1 MRLSINARK
10 FHHLLEPRSPAHAN
24 SLASIGLQ
32 RSSTHVRVQLHKRVY
47 AATRRS
53 RPLPC
58 SANCNLQKTA
68 ASNQL
73 TRSQPALRN
82 LAAAL
87 SPCKANPALQ
97 LAACVQDGARPKASI
112 SFFKRMRRSI
122 RVALRGRSPRKQ
134 RRDAN
139 SKWRSLVRRKDKE
152 RVDDKKQM
160 AMLAQKMERAR
171 LDNDS
176 AECQLFQL
184 DMPEDS
190 DESNVERHVVTPSA
204 SLEEPDGMTVIQQPY
219 DGVRR
224 VSRDSQDDDADDAW
238 GQFLDLEDDEPRSPS
253 RSPAILIVPQL
264 SASIDVPRP
273 RAPLC
278 F

>member
-1 MRLSINARK
+1 MNL
-10 FHHLLEPRSPAHAN
+10 RSVLGN
-24 SLASIGLQ
+24 
-32 RSSTHVRVQLHKRVY
+32 
-47 AATRRS
+47 
-53 RPLPC
+53 
-58 SANCNLQKTA
+58 KTQVA
-68 ASNQL
+68 E
-73 TRSQPALRN
+73 
-82 LAAAL
+82 
-87 SPCKANPALQ
+87 Q
-97 LAACVQDGARPKASI
+97 LAASISARPKASK

-139 SKWRSLVRRKDKE
+139 SKWRSLVRRKNKE
-152 RVDDKKQM
+152 PADDEKQLM
-160 AMLAQKMERAR
+160 AALAQKMERAR

-176 AECQLFQL
+176 ADLGLFQL

-190 DESNVERHVVTPSA
+190 DESTRAVITPTA
-204 SLEEPDGMTVIQQPY
+204 SLEDADGATVIQQPY
-219 DGVRR
+219 QVRR
-224 VSRDSQDDDADDAW
+224 VSRDSQDDDDGTW
-238 GQFLDLEDDEPRSPS
+238 GQFLDLEEEVPCSPS

>member
-1 MRLSINARK
+1 M
-10 FHHLLEPRSPAHAN
+10 
-24 SLASIGLQ
+24 
-32 RSSTHVRVQLHKRVY
+32 
-47 AATRRS
+47 
-53 RPLPC
+53 PC
-58 SANCNLQKTA
+58 NGNCDLQKTA

-73 TRSQPALRN
+73 TRSQRGLPN
-82 LAAAL
+82 LCAAL
-87 SPCKANPALQ
+87 SDCKSAEQ
-97 LAACVQDGARPKASI
+97 LAASIKDDARPKASK

-139 SKWRSLVRRKDKE
+139 SKWRSLVRKGKKSEKPIDDE
-152 RVDDKKQM
+152 RMM

-176 AECQLFQL
+176 AELFQL

-190 DESNVERHVVTPSA
+190 DESTRAIVTPTA
-204 SLEEPDGMTVIQQPY
+204 SLEEPDGATVIQAPY
-219 DGVRR
+219 AVRR

-238 GQFLDLEDDEPRSPS
+238 GQFLDLEDDEEPRTP

>member
-1 MRLSINARK
+1 MNLRSVLGNKTQVAEQLCESI
-10 FHHLLEPRSPAHAN
+10 
-24 SLASIGLQ
+24 
-32 RSSTHVRVQLHKRVY
+32 
-47 AATRRS
+47 
-53 RPLPC
+53 
-58 SANCNLQKTA
+58 
-68 ASNQL
+68 
-73 TRSQPALRN
+73 
-82 LAAAL
+82 
-87 SPCKANPALQ
+87 
-97 LAACVQDGARPKASI
+97 QDARPKPSK

-139 SKWRSLVRRKDKE
+139 SKWRSLVRKGKKSE
-152 RVDDKKQM
+152 KPIDDECMM

-176 AECQLFQL
+176 AELFQL

-190 DESNVERHVVTPSA
+190 DESTRAVITPTA
-204 SLEEPDGMTVIQQPY
+204 SLEDADGATVIQRGY
-219 DGVRR
+219 DVRR

-238 GQFLDLEDDEPRSPS
+238 GQFLDLEDDEEPRTP

>member
-1 MRLSINARK
+1 MHS
-10 FHHLLEPRSPAHAN
+10 
-24 SLASIGLQ
+24 
-32 RSSTHVRVQLHKRVY
+32 V
-47 AATRRS
+47 
-53 RPLPC
+53 
-58 SANCNLQKTA
+58 
-68 ASNQL
+68 L
-73 TRSQPALRN
+73 TDKSQVAE
-82 LAAAL
+82 
-87 SPCKANPALQ
+87 Q
-97 LAACVQDGARPKASI
+97 LAASINARPKASK

-139 SKWRSLVRRKDKE
+139 SKWRSLVRKGKKSEKPIDDE
-152 RVDDKKQM
+152 RMM

-176 AECQLFQL
+176 AELFQL

-190 DESNVERHVVTPSA
+190 DESTRAIVTPTA
-204 SLEEPDGMTVIQQPY
+204 SLEEPDGATVIQAPY
-219 DGVRR
+219 AVRR

-238 GQFLDLEDDEPRSPS
+238 GQFLDLEDDEEPRNP

-264 SASIDVPRP
+264 SASIDVPQP

>member
-1 MRLSINARK
+1 MSS
-10 FHHLLEPRSPAHAN
+10 RS
-24 SLASIGLQ
+24 SSIGLGNDT
-32 RSSTHVRVQLHKRVY
+32 R
-47 AATRRS
+47 AACLTAIAELTTTRRS
-53 RPLPC
+53 R
-58 SANCNLQKTA
+58 A
-68 ASNQL
+68 
-73 TRSQPALRN
+73 TRSLRGVCN
-82 LAAAL
+82 CDFARDAQKNSSSSPEGQHRLLILRAEL
-87 SPCKANPALQ
+87 SNCKPNPGQQ
-97 LAACVQDGARPKASI
+97 LAACVQDKRQKNR

-139 SKWRSLVRRKDKE
+139 SKWRSLVRKGRKAEKPIDDE
-152 RVDDKKQM
+152 RMM

-176 AECQLFQL
+176 AELFQL

-190 DESNVERHVVTPSA
+190 DESTRAVITPTA
-204 SLEEPDGMTVIQQPY
+204 SLEDADGATVIQQPY
-219 DGVRR
+219 GIVHR
-224 VSRDSQDDDADDAW
+224 VSRDSQDDDDGTW
-238 GQFLDLEDDEPRSPS
+238 GQFLDLEEEEPCSPS

>member
-1 MRLSINARK
+1 M
-10 FHHLLEPRSPAHAN
+10 
-24 SLASIGLQ
+24 
-32 RSSTHVRVQLHKRVY
+32 QLHKRVNTQRG
-47 AATRRS
+47 APQS
-53 RPLPC
+53 
-58 SANCNLQKTA
+58 
-68 ASNQL
+68 
-73 TRSQPALRN
+73 
-82 LAAAL
+82 AAAQRQLRLANDGGVKPAHKKPERALPNLCAEL
-87 SPCKANPALQ
+87 SNCKSAEQ
-97 LAACVQDGARPKASI
+97 LAASIKAARPKASK

-139 SKWRSLVRRKDKE
+139 SKWRSLVRKGKKADKPIDDE
-152 RVDDKKQM
+152 RMM

-176 AECQLFQL
+176 AELFQL

-190 DESNVERHVVTPSA
+190 DESRAVITPTA
-204 SLEEPDGMTVIQQPY
+204 SIEDADGATVIQQPY
-219 DGVRR
+219 GIVHR
-224 VSRDSQDDDADDAW
+224 VSRDSQDDDDGTW
-238 GQFLDLEDDEPRSPS
+238 GQFLDLEEEEPCSPS

>member
-1 MRLSINARK
+1 MRSV
-10 FHHLLEPRSPAHAN
+10 
-24 SLASIGLQ
+24 LADKPQ
-32 RSSTHVRVQLHKRVY
+32 V
-47 AATRRS
+47 AA
-53 RPLPC
+53 
-58 SANCNLQKTA
+58 
-68 ASNQL
+68 
-73 TRSQPALRN
+73 
-82 LAAAL
+82 
-87 SPCKANPALQ
+87 Q
-97 LAACVQDGARPKASI
+97 LAASISARPKASK

-139 SKWRSLVRRKDKE
+139 SKWRSLVRKGKKSEKPIDDE
-152 RVDDKKQM
+152 RMM

-176 AECQLFQL
+176 AELFQL

-190 DESNVERHVVTPSA
+190 DESTRAIVTPTA
-204 SLEEPDGMTVIQQPY
+204 SLEEPDGATVIQAPY
-219 DGVRR
+219 AVRR

-238 GQFLDLEDDEPRSPS
+238 GQFLDLEDDEEPRTP

>member
-1 MRLSINARK
+1 MHFSNV
-10 FHHLLEPRSPAHAN
+10 LLATTKRSKRRT
-24 SLASIGLQ
+24 SLHGGGD
-32 RSSTHVRVQLHKRVY
+32 
-47 AATRRS
+47 
-53 RPLPC
+53 C
-58 SANCNLQKTA
+58 KTA
-68 ASNQL
+68 AETQCKKPKP
-73 TRSQPALRN
+73 PAQLRN
-82 LAAAL
+82 LRSVL
-87 SPCKANPALQ
+87 SDKTHVAEQ
-97 LAACVQDGARPKASI
+97 LCESIQDARPKASK

-139 SKWRSLVRRKDKE
+139 SKWRSLVRKG
-152 RVDDKKQM
+152 KKQDKPIDDERMM

-176 AECQLFQL
+176 AELFQL

-190 DESNVERHVVTPSA
+190 DESTRAIVTPTA
-204 SLEEPDGMTVIQQPY
+204 SLEEPDGATVIQAPY
-219 DGVRR
+219 AVRR

-238 GQFLDLEDDEPRSPS
+238 GQFLDLEDDEEPRTP

>member
-1 MRLSINARK
+1 M
-10 FHHLLEPRSPAHAN
+10 
-24 SLASIGLQ
+24 
-32 RSSTHVRVQLHKRVY
+32 QLHKRVNTQRG
-47 AATRRS
+47 APQS
-53 RPLPC
+53 
-58 SANCNLQKTA
+58 
-68 ASNQL
+68 
-73 TRSQPALRN
+73 
-82 LAAAL
+82 AAAQRQLRLANDGGVKPAHKKPERALPNLCAEL
-87 SPCKANPALQ
+87 SNCKSAEQ
-97 LAACVQDGARPKASI
+97 LAASIKAARPKASK

-139 SKWRSLVRRKDKE
+139 SKWRSLVRKGSKKADKPIDDE
-152 RVDDKKQM
+152 RMM

-176 AECQLFQL
+176 AELFQL

-190 DESNVERHVVTPSA
+190 DESRAVITPTA
-204 SLEEPDGMTVIQQPY
+204 SIEDADGATVIQQPY
-219 DGVRR
+219 DCVRR

-238 GQFLDLEDDEPRSPS
+238 GQFLDLEDDEEPRTP

>member
-1 MRLSINARK
+1 MSLGLMENFPPVGLESSACRPAWHRWIAEARHARK
-10 FHHLLEPRSPAHAN
+10 RALHNRGYAQRGALGTCSH
-24 SLASIGLQ
+24 IGNCDLQ
-32 RSSTHVRVQLHKRVY
+32 T
-47 AATRRS
+47 
-53 RPLPC
+53 
-58 SANCNLQKTA
+58 TA

-87 SPCKANPALQ
+87 SPCKANPAVQ
-97 LAACVQDGARPKASI
+97 LAACVQDGARPKASK

-139 SKWRSLVRRKDKE
+139 SKWRSLVRKGRKAEKPIDDE
-152 RVDDKKQM
+152 RMM

-176 AECQLFQL
+176 AEIMFQL

-190 DESNVERHVVTPSA
+190 DESRAVITPTA
-204 SLEEPDGMTVIQQPY
+204 SIEDADGATVIQQPY
-219 DGVRR
+219 GIVHR

-238 GQFLDLEDDEPRSPS
+238 GQFLDLEEEEPCSPS

>member
-1 MRLSINARK
+1 
-10 FHHLLEPRSPAHAN
+10 
-24 SLASIGLQ
+24 
-32 RSSTHVRVQLHKRVY
+32 
-47 AATRRS
+47 
-53 RPLPC
+53 
-58 SANCNLQKTA
+58 
-68 ASNQL
+68 
-73 TRSQPALRN
+73 
-82 LAAAL
+82 
-87 SPCKANPALQ
+87 
-97 LAACVQDGARPKASI
+97 
-112 SFFKRMRRSI
+112 MRRSI

-139 SKWRSLVRRKDKE
+139 SKWRSLVRKGRKADKPIDDE
-152 RVDDKKQM
+152 RMM

-176 AECQLFQL
+176 AELFQL

-190 DESNVERHVVTPSA
+190 DESRAVITPTA
-204 SLEEPDGMTVIQQPY
+204 SIEDADGATVIQQPY
-219 DGVRR
+219 DCVRR

-238 GQFLDLEDDEPRSPS
+238 GQFLDLEDDDEPRSPS

>member
-1 MRLSINARK
+1 MRLSTDARK
-10 FHHLLEPRSPAHAN
+10 FQQVARDPAHVAEAPPQPRLSMTRASVRLQQRATTTKRSQRNTSFGDLQN
-24 SLASIGLQ
+24 SS
-32 RSSTHVRVQLHKRVY
+32 VRAIKNPKPPAQLVVLHSVL
-47 AATRRS
+47 S
-53 RPLPC
+53 
-58 SANCNLQKTA
+58 NCNTQVA
-68 ASNQL
+68 EE
-73 TRSQPALRN
+73 
-82 LAAAL
+82 LAE
-87 SPCKANPALQ
+87 SIKA
-97 LAACVQDGARPKASI
+97 ARPKASK

-139 SKWRSLVRRKDKE
+139 SKWRSLVRKGKKADKPIDDE
-152 RVDDKKQM
+152 RMM

-176 AECQLFQL
+176 ADLGLFQL

-190 DESNVERHVVTPSA
+190 DESRAVITPTA
-204 SLEEPDGMTVIQQPY
+204 SIEDADGATVIQQPY
-219 DGVRR
+219 GIVHR
-224 VSRDSQDDDADDAW
+224 VSRDSQDDDDGTW
-238 GQFLDLEDDEPRSPS
+238 GQFLDLEEEEPCSPS

-264 SASIDVPRP
+264 SASIDVPPP

>member
-1 MRLSINARK
+1 MQLRK
-10 FHHLLEPRSPAHAN
+10 R
-24 SLASIGLQ
+24 IDTQ
-32 RSSTHVRVQLHKRVY
+32 RRCVS
-47 AATRRS
+47 
-53 RPLPC
+53 PLPC
-58 SANCNLQKTA
+58 SGNCDLQKTA

-73 TRSQPALRN
+73 TRSQRGLPN
-82 LAAAL
+82 LCAAL
-87 SPCKANPALQ
+87 SDCKSAEQ
-97 LAACVQDGARPKASI
+97 LAASIKDDARPKASK

-139 SKWRSLVRRKDKE
+139 SKWRSLVRKGKKSEKPIDDE
-152 RVDDKKQM
+152 RMM

-171 LDNDS
+171 LNNDS

-190 DESNVERHVVTPSA
+190 DESRAVITPTA
-204 SLEEPDGMTVIQQPY
+204 SLEDADGATVIQKAY
-219 DGVRR
+219 DVRR

-238 GQFLDLEDDEPRSPS
+238 GQFLDLEDDEEPRTP

>member
-1 MRLSINARK
+1 MRKSCDLQ
-10 FHHLLEPRSPAHAN
+10 N
-24 SLASIGLQ
+24 SSVGA
-32 RSSTHVRVQLHKRVY
+32 
-47 AATRRS
+47 
-53 RPLPC
+53 
-58 SANCNLQKTA
+58 LQKPKPPA
-68 ASNQL
+68 QIVNL
-73 TRSQPALRN
+73 RSVLADCSSKPAE
-82 LAAAL
+82 
-87 SPCKANPALQ
+87 Q
-97 LAACVQDGARPKASI
+97 LAASISTRPKASK

-139 SKWRSLVRRKDKE
+139 SKWRSLVRKGRKAEKHIDDE
-152 RVDDKKQM
+152 RMM

-176 AECQLFQL
+176 AELFQL

-190 DESNVERHVVTPSA
+190 DESRAVITPTA
-204 SLEEPDGMTVIQQPY
+204 SLEDADGATVIQKAY
-219 DGVRR
+219 DVRR

-238 GQFLDLEDDEPRSPS
+238 GQFLYLEDDEEPRTP

>member
-1 MRLSINARK
+1 M
-10 FHHLLEPRSPAHAN
+10 
-24 SLASIGLQ
+24 
-32 RSSTHVRVQLHKRVY
+32 QLHKRVNTQRG
-47 AATRRS
+47 APQS
-53 RPLPC
+53 
-58 SANCNLQKTA
+58 
-68 ASNQL
+68 
-73 TRSQPALRN
+73 
-82 LAAAL
+82 AAAQRQLRLANDGGVKPAHKKPERALPNLCAEL
-87 SPCKANPALQ
+87 SNCKSAEQ
-97 LAACVQDGARPKASI
+97 LAASIKAARPKASK

-139 SKWRSLVRRKDKE
+139 SKWRSLVRKGKKADKPIDDE
-152 RVDDKKQM
+152 RMM

-176 AECQLFQL
+176 AELFQL

-190 DESNVERHVVTPSA
+190 DESTRAVITPTA
-204 SLEEPDGMTVIQQPY
+204 SIEDADGATVIQQPY
-219 DGVRR
+219 GIVHR
-224 VSRDSQDDDADDAW
+224 VSRDSQDDDDGTW
-238 GQFLDLEDDEPRSPS
+238 GQFLDLEEEEPCSPS

>member
-1 MRLSINARK
+1 MQLRK
-10 FHHLLEPRSPAHAN
+10 R
-24 SLASIGLQ
+24 IDTQ
-32 RSSTHVRVQLHKRVY
+32 RRCVS
-47 AATRRS
+47 
-53 RPLPC
+53 PLPC
-58 SANCNLQKTA
+58 SGNCDLQKTA

-73 TRSQPALRN
+73 TRSQRGLPN
-82 LAAAL
+82 LVAAL
-87 SPCKANPALQ
+87 SDCKSKPAEE
-97 LAACVQDGARPKASI
+97 LAASINARPKPSK

-139 SKWRSLVRRKDKE
+139 SKWRSLVRKGKKSEKPIDDE
-152 RVDDKKQM
+152 RMM

-176 AECQLFQL
+176 AELFQL

-190 DESNVERHVVTPSA
+190 DESTRAIVTPTA
-204 SLEEPDGMTVIQQPY
+204 SLEEPDGATVIQAPY
-219 DGVRR
+219 AVRR

-238 GQFLDLEDDEPRSPS
+238 GQFLDLEDDEEPRTP

>member
-1 MRLSINARK
+1 MLSDCK
-10 FHHLLEPRSPAHAN
+10 
-24 SLASIGLQ
+24 
-32 RSSTHVRVQLHKRVY
+32 
-47 AATRRS
+47 
-53 RPLPC
+53 
-58 SANCNLQKTA
+58 SAE
-68 ASNQL
+68 
-73 TRSQPALRN
+73 
-82 LAAAL
+82 
-87 SPCKANPALQ
+87 Q
-97 LAACVQDGARPKASI
+97 LAASIKDDARPKASK

-139 SKWRSLVRRKDKE
+139 SKWRSLVRKGNKKTEKPIDDE
-152 RVDDKKQM
+152 RMM
-160 AMLAQKMERAR
+160 AALAQKMERAR

-176 AECQLFQL
+176 AELFQL

-190 DESNVERHVVTPSA
+190 DESTRAIVTPTA
-204 SLEEPDGMTVIQQPY
+204 SLEDADGATVIQAPY
-219 DGVRR
+219 AVRR
-224 VSRDSQDDDADDAW
+224 VSRDSQDDSDEAW
-238 GQFLDLEDDEPRSPS
+238 GQFLDLEFEDDEPCSPS

>member
-1 MRLSINARK
+1 MNL
-10 FHHLLEPRSPAHAN
+10 RSV
-24 SLASIGLQ
+24 LAD
-32 RSSTHVRVQLHKRVY
+32 K
-47 AATRRS
+47 
-53 RPLPC
+53 
-58 SANCNLQKTA
+58 
-68 ASNQL
+68 
-73 TRSQPALRN
+73 SQVAE
-82 LAAAL
+82 
-87 SPCKANPALQ
+87 Q
-97 LAACVQDGARPKASI
+97 LAASIDARPKASK

-139 SKWRSLVRRKDKE
+139 SKWRSLVRKGKKAEKPIDDE
-152 RVDDKKQM
+152 RMM

-176 AECQLFQL
+176 AELFQL

-224 VSRDSQDDDADDAW
+224 VSREDAAASAAFFID
-238 GQFLDLEDDEPRSPS
+238 GRYDLTTAR
-253 RSPAILIVPQL
+253 LGNTY
-264 SASIDVPRP
+264 
-273 RAPLC
+273 
-278 F
+278 